1 MLEVQT
7 SAYCSGIWSL
17 KIFMAALP
25 CDISFTTM
33 LPECSLW
40 AAVLTAVASC
50 NDAEFSVRENI
61 QLHSQVFLVICTR
74 EMTYPSRTG
83 SPLSVLHSLMN
94 WRPWEIWLFHSLRGN
109 TLKEIKQGMR
119 HLSEKKNKTLEFHHS
134 SRIHWI
140 NLPCYRNAVPDNEST
155 VNAKVKCVPERK
167 IIAGRETLQTSK
179 F

>member
-1 MLEVQT
+1 
-7 SAYCSGIWSL
+7 
-17 KIFMAALP
+17 
-25 CDISFTTM
+25 M